1 MSNSQININSVV
13 SVFKKI
19 ARKTGWKVSK
29 NYSSYELQT
38 DLAIKVENK
47 TYYINIIVHHWDS
60 SEDTWFTWH
69 FANAPLSHLGSS
81 RLRYKGKLV
90 KQWDFP
96 CDFTD
101 MAKADEY
108 IETLKK
114 FVTKKNAN
122 FNKNENKTKTNFDE
136 QRIIYKSFYDIME
149 YLATK
154 NNVNFTEDKNEMKKW
169 EFADV
174 TISWSNKEK
183 CWRVVIGGLSY
194 SYFRCKSL
202 ECVVDLVK
210 WYMAFPSGA
219 AQFSFKF

>member
-1 MSNSQININSVV
+1 MANSQININDVIP
-13 SVFKKI
+13 VFKKI
-19 ARKTGWKVSK
+19 ARKTGWKFSK
-29 NYSSYELQT
+29 DYTSYELRT
-38 DLAIKVENK
+38 DLSVTVENK
-47 TYYINIIVHHWDS
+47 TYYIVVVAHNWS
-60 SEDTWFTWH
+60 SSTDTWFTWEY
-69 FANAPLSHLGSS
+69 ANAPKTTGTSG
-81 RLRYKGKLV
+81 LRYKGKRV
-90 KQWDFP
+90 KEWDVP
-96 CDFTD
+96 CDFND

-108 IETLKK
+108 IEKLTK
-114 FVTKKNAN
+114 FVAKKSAN

-136 QRIIYKSFYDIME
+136 QRITYKSFYDIME

-154 NNVNFTEDKNEMKKW
+154 NNVHFTEDKNELKKW